1 MGKGPR
7 IFQRCTNYLLILG
20 ARRMAFS
27 KFHTDG
33 RKLWKPVNHTYF
45 ALSARSAWND
55 AQGGKNTVIMQNIVG
70 TIIKKVRRPGRS
82 GAWYFCTPGY
92 GIIEDKDISSLAKKR
107 SACKND
113 LANGVKRTRFQ
124 NFEQCNYSV
133 FVPIMAVSWLRQ
145 TPAPAQARIRSQA
158 SPWGI
163 CGEKVAL
170 GHVSV
175 RVFPCSSCLYHP
187 THTHTDI

>member
-1 MGKGPR
+1 MYKLPPNFRRQEDGIQQVPHWRPKTLETCEPHLFCAFCSERVKWCTKGKKYS
-7 IFQRCTNYLLILG
+7 NY
-20 ARRMAFS
+20 AKYSR
-27 KFHTDG
+27 H
-33 RKLWKPVNHTYF
+33 HH
-45 ALSARSAWND
+45 
-55 AQGGKNTVIMQNIVG
+55 
-70 TIIKKVRRPGRS
+70 KKVSRPGRS
-82 GAWYFCTPGY
+82 GASYFCTPGY
-92 GIIEDKDISSLAKKR
+92 GIIKDKDISSPAKKR

-113 LANGVKRTRFQ
+113 LANEVKRTRFQ

-170 GHVSV
+170 GHVSL
-175 RVFPCSSCLYHP
+175 RVFRCSSCLYHP